1 MKYYTPELEEFHV
14 GFEYE
19 EYNQGYQYDVKL
31 LTENPDIQL
40 QILSEP
46 ELVTDWVKC
55 VYELD
60 NFISLIDGEISTYIP
75 EVRVKYLD
83 EQDIK
88 DLGWEFTST
97 NGMVMWFHGKE
108 EWFGKEIPGS
118 PLYKYWSYTLTFDS
132 KYQSVKIEC
141 GTNNG
146 DTDTFF
152 EGIIKNKSELR
163 KLMTQLGILQ

>member
-19 EYNQGYQYDVKL
+19 EYSQGYQYDVKL
-31 LTENPDIQL
+31 MAEHPEVQL

-46 ELVTDWVKC
+46 ELVTDWVKR

-60 NFISLIDGEISTYIP
+60 SFISLIDGEITTYIP

-88 DLGWEFTST
+88 DLGFES
-97 NGMVMWFHGKE
+97 V
-108 EWFGKEIPGS
+108 
-118 PLYKYWSYTLTFDS
+118 WSDIDTLTFAKDHIVITWWKDS
-132 KYQSVKIEC
+132 THIRINYTTGWQLFD
-141 GTNNG
+141 GQL
-146 DTDTFF
+146 
-152 EGIIKNKSELR
+152 KNKNEFHKVL
-163 KLMTQLGILQ
+163 TQLGITI